1 MITLELVDQIR
12 KRTNCSY
19 EEAKFY
25 LEKHNG
31 DVLEAIVDFE
41 KNKNSTKSSNYNYN
55 PGSFDRKKQVN
66 DIWQSVC
73 KLVRKGFEMRVVIE
87 DNNSVII
94 SIPVNIFLL
103 LLILASYIVIPIFLI
118 LLLLRYRI
126 SIREPKGEV
135 VDISSVVQNVTG
147 RNTDSCQNVQNERQ
161 DIVVSAEEPKNDF
174 NETTIE

>member
-1 MITLELVDQIR
+1 MT
-12 KRTNCSY
+12 
-19 EEAKFY
+19 
-25 LEKHNG
+25 EK
-31 DVLEAIVDFE
+31 
-41 KNKNSTKSSNYNYN
+41 S
-55 PGSFDRKKQVN
+55 QVN

-147 RNTDSCQNVQNERQ
+147 RNTDSMSECTERATGYSC
-161 DIVVSAEEPKNDF
+161 SAEEPKNDF